1 MLAGW
6 LSLTRSV
13 RLLAVA
19 LVLAS
24 GLCAAQSAP
33 TSDPAPPP
41 ADAASPPASS
51 TTPTTETPAPPPP
64 PPPRV
69 DGPPIVLVLPLASP
83 DYARAAEAVRDGF
96 LAAADEA
103 GASKRVRVIAHED
116 GQVLAAFDDAR
127 DGGARVIV
135 GPLVR
140 DDLRALAES
149 GREFPVTVALNQLDD
164 AAAMPPR
171 MYSFALA
178 IESDARSIARRMR
191 GEGLTQVAVITDA
204 SPLMRRFASAFL
216 ADWLL
221 AGGAEPVQRTLVATP
236 DGLSALRRDL
246 ARLPLDG
253 LVIAVEGGDAAL
265 VKTFAP
271 RVAAWA
277 SGQVYARQDL
287 SAIRDLDEVR
297 FVDVAWLVAPDSGAY
312 ARLKRPDYPT
322 TALDRLY
329 ALGIDAFRVA
339 QAFVD
344 APPAELAFDGAT
356 GRVVLGD
363 SRQIQ
368 REGRLATF
376 RSGRVVPL
384 DDQR

>member
-1 MLAGW
+1 M
-6 LSLTRSV
+6 
-13 RLLAVA
+13 
-19 LVLAS
+19 
-24 GLCAAQSAP
+24 
-33 TSDPAPPP
+33 
-41 ADAASPPASS
+41 
-51 TTPTTETPAPPPP
+51 
-64 PPPRV
+64 
-69 DGPPIVLVLPLASP
+69 
-83 DYARAAEAVRDGF
+83 
-96 LAAADEA
+96 
-103 GASKRVRVIAHED
+103 
-116 GQVLAAFDDAR
+116 
-127 DGGARVIV
+127 IV

-191 GEGLTQVAVITDA
+191 GEGLAHVAVITGA
-204 SPLMRRFASAFL
+204 SPLMKRFASAFL
-216 ADWLL
+216 GRL
-221 AGGAEPVQRTLVATP
+221 AARRRRRTGPAHRSWPTP
-236 DGLSALRRDL
+236 DGLAALRRDL

-339 QAFVD
+339 QAFVE

-376 RSGRVVPL
+376 RVRA
-384 DDQR
+384 RRAAR